1 MVNVYQT
8 TANAMDVVTVRMEAM
23 NRTQYVNQ
31 VSYLL
36 FLFEFFLKSESIWSI
51 NSNVSFIWKCVEGCA
66 PGEFQCTNGDCIH
79 SSAYC
84 DGRYDCRDF
93 SDERFCRK
101 YISMRFPA
109 WSIFSISSSLSK

>member
-8 TANAMDVVTVRMEAM
+8 TANAMDVVTVLMEAM

-51 NSNVSFIWKCVEGCA
+51 NSNVSFI
-66 PGEFQCTNGDCIH
+66 
-79 SSAYC
+79 
-84 DGRYDCRDF
+84 
-93 SDERFCRK
+93 
-101 YISMRFPA
+101 
-109 WSIFSISSSLSK
+109 